1 MKFPFSFIKF
11 ERRDLRDE
19 LVNRFNITRVPCIL
33 AFQVYQDE
41 DRFRALILNGGENL
55 VPRLKHLDD
64 QIIIIKKEGGFFN
77 ALRIEKKLKEDIE
90 NETLRREQDKEAA
103 EKKERRKLNNLQQSR
118 LSKKEQEDEARDKS
132 RAELKRKLDK
142 KELILEFDPVDRL
155 NRPYK

>member
-1 MKFPFSFIKF
+1 M
-11 ERRDLRDE
+11 
-19 LVNRFNITRVPCIL
+19 
-33 AFQVYQDE
+33 
-41 DRFRALILNGGENL
+41 
-55 VPRLKHLDD
+55 PRLKHLDD